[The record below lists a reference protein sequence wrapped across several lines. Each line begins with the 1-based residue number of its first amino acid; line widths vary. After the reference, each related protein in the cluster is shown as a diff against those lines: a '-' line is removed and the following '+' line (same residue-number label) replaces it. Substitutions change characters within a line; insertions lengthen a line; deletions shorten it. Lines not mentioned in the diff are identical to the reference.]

1 MAQGLTQIYTD
12 GSSERVL
19 PIEYIGGYGV
29 HVPNTLDLGAPMPVH
44 LPQTNNATEV
54 YAVTQ
59 GLKIFPQANLAL
71 MTDSAL
77 VYLGVT
83 GKSVGG
89 TDHTAPYHTPNFG
102 KSFYSSSQTTKAH

>member
-1 MAQGLTQIYTD
+1 M
-12 GSSERVL
+12 
-19 PIEYIGGYGV
+19 
-29 HVPNTLDLGAPMPVH
+29 PNTLDLGAPMPAH

-77 VYLGVT
+77 VYLGAT
-83 GKSVGG
+83 G
-89 TDHTAPYHTPNFG
+89 A
-102 KSFYSSSQTTKAH
+102 ARI